1 MKSKKNRDST
11 KIANHYYT
19 PDDYKKNDELSSALA
34 ITHEQVSDAYTEGE
48 INGVIDDVEGEDIP
62 LNRNSEK

>member
-1 MKSKKNRDST
+1 MKSKKNSDST

-48 INGVIDDVEGEDIP
+48 INGVIDAVDGKDIP
-62 LNRNSEK
+62 LNPNSDK

>member
-1 MKSKKNRDST
+1 MESKKNSDST

-34 ITHEQVSDAYTEGE
+34 VTHEQVSDAYTEGE
-48 INGVIDDVEGEDIP
+48 INGVIDDVDGEDIP
-62 LNRNSEK
+62 LNPKRAK